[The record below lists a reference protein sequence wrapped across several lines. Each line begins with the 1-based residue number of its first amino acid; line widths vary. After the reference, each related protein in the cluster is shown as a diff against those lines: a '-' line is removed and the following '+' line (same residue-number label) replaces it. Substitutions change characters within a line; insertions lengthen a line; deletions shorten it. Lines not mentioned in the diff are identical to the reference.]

1 MENDKN
7 IKRNPFKVP
16 DNYFEDLPSMIQD
29 RIARRVSRPKTGKMR
44 WLAHPGWKVAAA
56 FTIIAGLTLVL
67 IFSLNDAKNGNHDI
81 SVQEDYGVVSEYLLK
96 NMDNTELFSVYMDMT
111 QKVTD
116 NTVFPVD
123 SLSEQEV
130 VDYLVEDDLLEYYL
144 INDI

>member
-111 QKVTD
+111 QEVTD